1 MIMNILLSNDDGI
14 LSPGLWALAK
24 ELRDIAEI
32 TVVAPD
38 REQSA
43 TGTMVTLR
51 QPLRVHKID
60 ALIPGIDTYAV
71 EGTPGDSVIIA
82 LEMAVKEKPDLVISG
97 INQGLNTGDDILIS
111 GTVGAALQGYLRDV
125 PAIAISVLN
134 YNNDNVA
141 NAARLVRLIAEKF
154 EDKTLSG
161 CFFLNINLP
170 DYPIN
175 EIKGIKITRQAHK
188 THIDTVKEGHDGRHE
203 YYWLV
208 RQQQNNNA
216 AEDTDIYAL
225 KEKYISI
232 TPLNE
237 TLFQRKAFGLNE
249 ALCKAIFENISKH

>member
-1 MIMNILLSNDDGI
+1 MNILLTNDDGI
-14 LSPGLWALAK
+14 LSPGLWALVT
-24 ELRDIAEI
+24 ELKDIAWI

-51 QPLRVHKID
+51 QPLRVHKITP
-60 ALIPGIDTYAV
+60 LVEGIDAYAV

-134 YNNDNVA
+134 YNNDNIA
-141 NAARLVRLIAEKF
+141 KAARLVRIIAEKF
-154 EDKTLSG
+154 RDKSLCG
-161 CFFLNINLP
+161 DFFLNINIP
-170 DYPIN
+170 DYPIS
-175 EIKGIKITRQAHK
+175 EIKGIQITRQAHK
-188 THIDTVKEGHDGRHE
+188 THIDTVKEGHDGKHE

-208 RQQQNNNA
+208 RQQLNNNV
-216 AEDTDIYAL
+216 EKDTDIYAL
-225 KEKYISI
+225 KEKFISI

-237 TLFQRKAFGLNE
+237 TLFQRKATGLSDTMCSE
-249 ALCKAIFENISKH
+249 LFKKI

>member
-1 MIMNILLSNDDGI
+1 MNILLSNDDGF
-14 LSPGLWALAK
+14 LSPGLWALVK
-24 ELRDIAEI
+24 ELQVIANV

-51 QPLRVHKID
+51 QPLRVHKITPLVDDID
-60 ALIPGIDTYAV
+60 AYSV
-71 EGTPGDSVIIA
+71 EGSPGDSVIIA

-111 GTVGAALQGYLRDV
+111 GTVGAALQGYLRDI

-134 YNNDNVA
+134 YNNDNVS

-154 EDKTLSG
+154 RDKSLSG
-161 CFFLNINLP
+161 DFFLNINIP
-170 DYPIN
+170 DSPIN
-175 EIKGIKITRQAHK
+175 EIKGIQITRQAHK
-188 THIDTVKEGHDGRHE
+188 THIDTIKEGHDGKHE

-208 RQQQNNNA
+208 RQQLNNNV
-216 AEDTDIYAL
+216 EKDSDIYAL

-237 TLFQRKAFGLNE
+237 TLFQRKASGLNE
-249 ALCKAIFENISKH
+249 ILCSRLFENISEH

>member
-1 MIMNILLSNDDGI
+1 MNILLSNDDGI

-111 GTVGAALQGYLRDV
+111 DGWRSPAGY
-125 PAIAISVLN
+125 
-134 YNNDNVA
+134 
-141 NAARLVRLIAEKF
+141 
-154 EDKTLSG
+154 
-161 CFFLNINLP
+161 
-170 DYPIN
+170 
-175 EIKGIKITRQAHK
+175 
-188 THIDTVKEGHDGRHE
+188 
-203 YYWLV
+203 
-208 RQQQNNNA
+208 
-216 AEDTDIYAL
+216 
-225 KEKYISI
+225 
-232 TPLNE
+232 
-237 TLFQRKAFGLNE
+237 
-249 ALCKAIFENISKH
+249 

>member
-1 MIMNILLSNDDGI
+1 MNILLSNDDGI
-14 LSPGLWALAK
+14 LSPGLWALVK
-24 ELRDIAEI
+24 ELKDIAEI

-51 QPLRVHKID
+51 QPLRVHKITP
-60 ALIPGIDTYAV
+60 LIQGIDTYSV
-71 EGTPGDSVIIA
+71 EGSPGDSVIIA

-134 YNNDNVA
+134 YNNYNIS
-141 NAARLVRLIAEKF
+141 NAARLVKLIAEKF
-154 EDKTLSG
+154 RDNSLCGE
-161 CFFLNINLP
+161 FFLNINIP
-170 DYPIN
+170 DYPVNDIN
-175 EIKGIKITRQAHK
+175 GIQITRQAHK
-188 THIDTVKEGHDGRHE
+188 THIDTVREGHDGKHE

-208 RQQQNNNA
+208 RQQLNNNV
-216 AEDTDIYAL
+216 EKDTDIYAL

-237 TLFQRKAFGLNE
+237 TLFQRKAAGLSDAMCAELFKKLNS
-249 ALCKAIFENISKH
+249 I

>member
-1 MIMNILLSNDDGI
+1 MNILLSNDDGI
-14 LSPGLWALAK
+14 LSPGLWTLAK
-24 ELRDIAEI
+24 ELQDIAQV

-51 QPLRVHKID
+51 QPLRVHKIN
-60 ALIPGIDTYAV
+60 ALINGIDAYAV

-82 LEMAVKEKPDLVISG
+82 LEMTVKEKPDLVISG

-125 PAIAISVLN
+125 PAIAVSVLN
-134 YNNDNVA
+134 YNNENID

-154 EDKTLSG
+154 RDKNLSG
-161 CFFLNINLP
+161 DFFLNINIP
-170 DYPIN
+170 DYPVS
-175 EIKGIKITRQAHK
+175 EMKGIKITRQAHK
-188 THIDTVKEGHDGRHE
+188 THIDTVKEGHDGKHE

-208 RQQQNNNA
+208 RQQLNNNV
-216 AEDTDIYAL
+216 EKDTDIYAL
-225 KEKYISI
+225 KEKKISI

-237 TLFQRKAFGLNE
+237 TLFQRKAAGLNE
-249 ALCKAIFENISKH
+249 ALCNELFKNISQH